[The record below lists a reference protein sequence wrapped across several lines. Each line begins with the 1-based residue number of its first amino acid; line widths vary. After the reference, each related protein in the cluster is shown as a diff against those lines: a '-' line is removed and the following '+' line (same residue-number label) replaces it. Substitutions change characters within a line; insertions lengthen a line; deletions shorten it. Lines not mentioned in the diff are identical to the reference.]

1 MAEGSGRAALG
12 RKVLAPVV
20 AVGVLAV
27 GAHLWLNTDLF
38 AGDTVCGGLVSTD
51 AADAVFPSSGRV
63 SDRDGLDERPG
74 DRLSFDCTVES
85 SSFLP
90 GTDTGR
96 IRVSAARERGDFPFT
111 DDGRWPNPAT
121 ASFFSGGAGGA
132 VGGIGADHGWVLLPA
147 RCTTQAGPA
156 VVEGYAPE
164 GSGPV
169 EFARLLTDVAT
180 RAAERAG
187 CLTGGPL
194 VAPAA
199 LPAAPAPRPVRD
211 GAVCGIEGLGFPGP
225 GGRTP
230 GTGAGTGSGAVKE
243 TVTGAPGESGR
254 PTWAC
259 EVEGYATYAVTRE
272 PRIVEGIRASTGFT
286 TQPPVAGRPVSGFDT
301 RHVVAD
307 CAGVPTYFSME
318 FGRSYQDAA
327 DAPGTPRRQDLF
339 DDFVEAAGKRLGCSA
354 PTS

>member
-1 MAEGSGRAALG
+1 MAEGSGRAAPG

-20 AVGVLAV
+20 ALGVLAMGAV
-27 GAHLWLNTDLF
+27 GAHLWLNTDLLS
-38 AGDTVCGGLVSTD
+38 GDEMCGGLVSTD
-51 AADAVFPSSGRV
+51 AADAVLPSSGRV

-74 DRLSFDCTVES
+74 DRLAFSCTVES

-90 GTDTGR
+90 GTDTAH
-96 IRVSAARERGDFPFT
+96 IRVSAGRERGDFPFT

-121 ASFFSGGAGGA
+121 VSFFSGGATGA
-132 VGGIGADHGWVLLPA
+132 VGGVGADHGWVLLPA
-147 RCTTQAGPA
+147 GCTTQAGPA

-164 GSGPV
+164 GSDPV
-169 EFARLLTDVAT
+169 RLAGLLTDVAT

-199 LPAAPAPRPVRD
+199 LTASPEPRPVED

-230 GTGAGTGSGAVKE
+230 EAAEGAVKE
-243 TVTGAPGESGR
+243 TVTGVPGESGR

-259 EVEGYATYAVTRE
+259 AVEGYATYAVTRE
-272 PRIVEGIRASTGFT
+272 PRIVEGIRASTGFEE
-286 TQPPVAGRPVSGFDT
+286 QPPVAGRPVSGFDP

-307 CAGVPTYFSME
+307 CAGVPTYFSLG
-318 FGRSYQDAA
+318 FGRSYLDAVGS
-327 DAPGTPRRQDLF
+327 PGTPRMRDLF
-339 DDFVEAAGKRLGCSA
+339 DDFVRAAGKRLGCSA